1 MSRPGTFRKGFDER
15 RGPGGGKK
23 GRSGRKPDKVKALFR
38 RLLTDPRALK
48 AIQKVACDP
57 KNPAACVAAQRYLA
71 SYALGLP
78 RQSIDVSA
86 TSPSLE
92 QILAQSWRKKRD
104 RVADAEEAD
113 VTAIDG
119 KPPRRIAI
127 R

>member
-1 MSRPGTFRKGFDER
+1 MSRPGTFQRGHDPR
-15 RGPGGGKK
+15 RGRGGGKK

-38 RLLTDPRALK
+38 QLLTDPRAVK

-86 TSPSLE
+86 KPIGLE
-92 QILAQSWRKKRD
+92 QLLAKSWEKN
-104 RVADAEEAD
+104 RVVDAEEAE

-119 KPPRRIAI
+119 KPVRRLPRR
-127 R
+127 